1 MDDLNVTYVSID
13 NNETLSLALKDNF
26 KDLITVFH
34 QNFSEVELDNFNE
47 RIKRLKI
54 KKGNK
59 YITKDAV
66 EYNIKENVLYLNEEK
81 LNSADAKHDL
91 MFAMI
96 TMISAQAD
104 GSYGFDDD
112 GKLRVLNV
120 GITEILTNFLVGN
133 ESE

>member
-34 QNFSEVELDNFNE
+34 QNFSEVELNNFNE